1 MDIGL
6 IIIGDE
12 ILSGKRKDGHFAHT
26 VEMLASRGLELSWCR
41 IVGDVPARIVQ
52 TLRETYATGDLVFS
66 CGGIGATPDDHTRRC
81 AAEAGGVPLVRH
93 PDAVAEIEARFGKA
107 EDEAA
112 RRRLLMA
119 ELPQGSAI
127 IPNPVNR
134 VPGFSFRNHHFLPGF
149 PQMAWPMMEWVLDN
163 RYPDLRGHAPEA
175 EEIFTVFDVTES
187 QLLDLM
193 NDFVAR
199 YTDLR
204 FSSLPHLGE
213 SGERRIEFGV
223 KGSRLQV
230 AEAAVF
236 LKEGVARRGYRWEEG
251 HIEK

>member
-26 VEMLASRGLELSWCR
+26 VDMLAQRGLELSWCR

-81 AAEAGGVPLVRH
+81 AAEAAGVPLARH

-112 RRRLLMA
+112 RRRFLMA
-119 ELPQGSAI
+119 DLPAGSTI

-134 VPGFSFRNHHFLPGF
+134 VPGFSLGHHHFLPGF
-149 PQMAWPMMEWVLDN
+149 PQMAWPMMEWVLDTL
-163 RYPDLRGHAPEA
+163 YPNLRNQAPET

-187 QLLDLM
+187 FLLDLM

-199 YTDLR
+199 FPDVR

-213 SGERRIEFGV
+213 QGERRIEFGV
-223 KGSRLQV
+223 KGSRPRV
-230 AEAAVF
+230 VEATAF
-236 LKEGVARRGYRWEEG
+236 LKQGVTERGYRWESQAR
-251 HIEK
+251 